1 MWPWQQPRT
10 SQAQSHAE
18 EAIASALR
26 GGDTL
31 PAWNA
36 VWDLAQSSDSQ
47 GKQEVLEGL
56 RGFVAERVEGQRV
69 ERAREFEQA
78 IEHSMRAKART
89 PTGSAQLL
97 PSKDVRQQAK
107 RDQIETNRQAMEK
120 IGVRPGE
127 GLPMW
132 VMYMTRRNKRSW
144 R

>member
-1 MWPWQQPRT
+1 MWPRQQPRT
-10 SQAQSHAE
+10 SQTQSHAV
-18 EAIASALR
+18 EAIESTLK

-36 VWDLAQSSDSQ
+36 VWDLVQSSDAQ
-47 GKQEVLEGL
+47 GKQEVLETL
-56 RGFVAERVEGQRV
+56 RGYVADRVEGERA

-78 IEHSMRAKART
+78 IEHSIRTKART
-89 PTGSAQLL
+89 PTGSARLL
-97 PSKDVRQQAK
+97 PSNEVRQQAK
-107 RDQIETNRQAMEK
+107 RDQIEANRQSMEK